1 MMHSPSIVNRRD
13 LVQLGQNMAIVHNMN
28 QSKAKQYHGEASD
41 VNPILSTRNNSLK
54 RINGSQGNDHNVLSL
69 PSLSKPGSIA
79 NCLIGIERL
88 SE

>member
-28 QSKAKQYHGEASD
+28 QSKAKQYLGEASD

-54 RINGSQGNDHNVLSL
+54 RINESQGHDHNVLSL
-69 PSLSKPGSIA
+69 PSLPKPGSIVYSMG
-79 NCLIGIERL
+79 LDRL